1 VTRTPLHMFGLK
13 FRVDKF
19 RDLVASGEHDVNAQD
34 ADGKTPLHY
43 ATEQGVAPAV
53 MCLLDAG
60 ADPNVQET
68 QWGKTPLSNAVYYV
82 TKLGPEVAER
92 MVELGGD
99 PTIVNYHEVSPSSLA
114 DKMEDRPDVL
124 RIRAAF
130 EAATTK
136 NSKPK

>member
-1 VTRTPLHMFGLK
+1 MFGLK
-13 FRVDKF
+13 VRVDEF
-19 RDLVASGEHDVNAQD
+19 TELVPSGEHDPHPRD

-82 TKLGPEVAER
+82 KKLGPDVAKR

-99 PTIVNYHEVSPSSLA
+99 PTIVNYHGVSPSSLA
-114 DKMEDRPDVL
+114 DKMENRPDVL
-124 RIRAAF
+124 RIRAVF
-130 EAATTK
+130 DAATATLREQK
-136 NSKPK
+136 